1 MPLTCSDGPE
11 ALAWLRENRSASA
24 LAGNRFESTAA
35 AIAFV
40 ETLYQA
46 GATRV
51 FIPQDS
57 IRADEIE
64 LRESGGPY
72 ADSLV
77 IELPPLPSPELF
89 RLFEAEAEAEGYD
102 DMKGEESVIDGR
114 YLFLWWD

>member
-11 ALAWLRENRSASA
+11 ALTWLRSNRSASA

-40 ETLYQA
+40 EALYQG

-51 FIPQDS
+51 FIPRDS
-57 IRADEIE
+57 IRDDEIE

-77 IELPPLPSPELF
+77 IELPPSPSRELF

>member
-40 ETLYQA
+40 ESLYQT

-51 FIPQDS
+51 FVPQDS
-57 IRADEIE
+57 IRDDEIE

-77 IELPPLPSPELF
+77 IELPPSPSRELF
-89 RLFEAEAEAEGYD
+89 QLFEAEAAAEGYD